1 MPVSL
6 ISFQCIP
13 SSISEPGCMCKAR
26 IEMNIAN
33 RNLYTLLFLLYA
45 QHHISCT
52 SHLEVSQTIHTQLHT
67 HLRPRPQ
74 ASRRVISHISTK
86 KTLIITS
93 DVLGTA
99 LGTRFGG
106 YYSDNVESSQ
116 WAHTRVQ
123 RTGNPMAISP
133 RNRWA
138 RV

>member
-1 MPVSL
+1 M
-6 ISFQCIP
+6 
-13 SSISEPGCMCKAR
+13 K
-26 IEMNIAN
+26 IAD
-33 RNLYTLLFLLYA
+33 RNLYTLPFFLYA
-45 QHHISCT
+45 PHHISCT
-52 SHLEVSQTIHTQLHT
+52 SHLEVSQTTHTQLHT

-74 ASRRVISHISTK
+74 ASRCVISHISTK